1 MAIDTTNLQA
11 AITAKIAGE
20 DSAVTQSEL
29 LQYLA
34 AADRYGVAQ
43 YYTSSASLPTADSA
57 MEGSLVL
64 VYTGQADSGNG
75 LYLCTGTEWYEV
87 QDLDSSSA
95 PSYSFQGSNFG
106 YTSGGASP
114 TSNVIDKFPFT
125 SDANATDVGD
135 LLEVNSPIGGGQSS
149 STHGYTTGGYNG
161 GYLNRIQKFSF
172 SVDENAT
179 DVGDLTVARSRVA
192 GQSSSENGYTSGGL
206 LPPQTN
212 VIDKFPFASDDNATD
227 VGDLTVAKQGAAG
240 QSSTENG
247 YASGGLVPTISNV
260 IDKFPFASDANAT
273 DVGDL
278 TVARGILTGQ
288 SSTDNGYSSGGYTG
302 PPAPSPFSYRLEI
315 DKFPFASDGNATDV
329 GDLTV
334 RRRGSAGTSSTTNGY
349 TAGGYNSPPGTYHN
363 IIDKFPFSSDANATD
378 VGDLTVARDE
388 AAGQQY

>member
-43 YYTSSASLPTADSA
+43 YYTSSASLPTANSA

-106 YTSGGASP
+106 YASGGSDP
-114 TSNVIDKFPFT
+114 SVPGQINTVQKYSFT

-135 LLEVNSPIGGGQSS
+135 LTVTRTDVSGQSS
-149 STHGYTTGGYNG
+149 SVSGY
-161 GYLNRIQKFSF
+161 S
-172 SVDENAT
+172 
-179 DVGDLTVARSRVA
+179 
-192 GQSSSENGYTSGGL
+192 SGGEPL
-206 LPPQTN
+206 
-212 VIDKFPFASDDNATD
+212 
-227 VGDLTVAKQGAAG
+227 
-240 QSSTENG
+240 
-247 YASGGLVPTISNV
+247 SNV

-278 TVARGILTGQ
+278 FLAVTSAAGQ
-288 SSTDNGYSSGGYTG
+288 SSSASGY
-302 PPAPSPFSYRLEI
+302 
-315 DKFPFASDGNATDV
+315 V
-329 GDLTV
+329 
-334 RRRGSAGTSSTTNGY
+334 
-349 TAGGYNSPPGTYHN
+349 
-363 IIDKFPFSSDANATD
+363 
-378 VGDLTVARDE
+378 
-388 AAGQQY
+388 